1 MNTMYPPQANGT
13 QIPQGMISDAQQ
25 VEAATLPKRVGYGL
39 QCANCRTCYDRVQ
52 ERVDVIEAALHMDLK
67 EAAKIVF
74 EAVWSDPSDS
84 SKTYLN
90 AAQALLSE
98 VRRRAGIATVL
109 GPLQPLPH

>member
-1 MNTMYPPQANGT
+1 M
-13 QIPQGMISDAQQ
+13 QINASATFRCT
-25 VEAATLPKRVGYGL
+25 VEENHPEGFEPASV
-39 QCANCRTCYDRVQ
+39 CRTCYDRVQ